1 MFEIVVF
8 SLFPLVMIVA
18 AVSDLF
24 SMTISN
30 RLTIGLALAFF
41 AVALYCGIGF
51 EQIALHVSAGVAM
64 LTLGFALFSFG
75 WIGGGDAKLFAA
87 IAVWLGWSP
96 LFEYTLYAS
105 LFGGAL
111 TVIIIVARKIPMPE
125 FLQRQT
131 WAARLHNATQGI
143 PYGVALAAAGL
154 MIYPA
159 TPLVPLIFE

>member
-1 MFEIVVF
+1 MF
-8 SLFPLVMIVA
+8 SLFPVVMIVA

-30 RLTIGLALAFF
+30 RLTVGLALAFF
-41 AVALYCGIGF
+41 AVALYCGIGL
-51 EQIALHVSAGVAM
+51 EQIALHVSAGIAM

-87 IAVWLGWSP
+87 TAVWLGWSP
-96 LFEYTLYAS
+96 LFEYALYAS

-111 TVIIIVARKIPMPE
+111 TMAIIIARKMPMPA
-125 FLQRQT
+125 FLERQS
-131 WAARLHNATQGI
+131 WAARLHNAKQGI

-159 TPLVPLIFE
+159 TPLVPLILK